1 MQIVKYLYIFETNF
15 ADSVDNIFE
24 TYISFWCHNSC
35 FQDFLY
41 FTVLKFL

>member
-24 TYISFWCHNSC
+24 TYISFVS
-35 FQDFLY
+35 
-41 FTVLKFL
+41 

>member
-24 TYISFWCHNSC
+24 TYISFLCHNSC
-35 FQDFLY
+35 FQNFLY

>member
-24 TYISFWCHNSC
+24 TYISFLCYISC